1 MSVPARVLTDT
12 EGVLW
17 RAHIEERREAV
28 LSISRSDD
36 QVARRQYL
44 VFVSEFGHRRRSRD
58 PVADEWRTMSDV
70 ALLALLQT
78 GLVLRAAS

>member
-1 MSVPARVLTDT
+1 MPASARVLTDT

-17 RAHIEERREAV
+17 RTHVEERREAV

-58 PVADEWRTMSDV
+58 PVADGWQSKTD
-70 ALLALLQT
+70 ATLLAMLQT